1 MATTKKASAKK
12 TILDDYVIISNF
24 MNDILVHNEEPKNI
38 YIFCEKHA
46 ISEVDFYSFFG
57 SFDTLKQEI

>member
-24 MNDILVHNEEPKNI
+24 MNDILVNNEEPKNI
-38 YIFCEKHA
+38 YIFCEKVCV
-46 ISEVDFYSFFG
+46 IVIIVLGIIYIIVINNFSN
-57 SFDTLKQEI
+57 